1 MYRSLMLVFLGLC
14 AAGPSFAVDAE
25 PSTVVMDEVVVT
37 AGRVVEKV
45 QDQTMSVTV
54 IDAEEIAASPARDL
68 GDLLAEKGIG
78 YIQKYPGALT
88 TVSIRGFKTNAQ
100 ASDLLGDSLVLLNGR
115 RAGTGNVAMIMTRDI
130 ERVEIVRGPGAVQ
143 YGSAAMGGVINIITR
158 QGDGPVSGEVFGSLG
173 SYDFTEGGALLS
185 GDAGQFDSSVGF
197 ARSTMNDYKTA
208 NGDRYRN
215 TGFDAKQ
222 SYSVNLGYSFLDS
235 HRLGV
240 MLNSTEIDKVGAPN
254 YLSANDLDDY
264 RDSDYQAIDVSYT
277 GETGDRSLAWE
288 LRYFETDIEDKS
300 YDFFSFAGFSSVFPY
315 ETKVEQK
322 GGQAQISA
330 DLDSVHLVT
339 GADWSDYEV
348 KSTFEPNRST
358 YESIAAFL
366 LTKSRFLDDRLIV
379 DAGLRYERF
388 EVEVTRP
395 SGNNED
401 DNNLI
406 GSFGLAYLLND
417 RLKVRAHYGEA
428 FKMPGADQLAA
439 DYDVDYGIYGKYRYV
454 GNPDLDPESSR
465 TYEVGVEYADKFFNA
480 GLGYFYTR
488 FKDKVVT
495 AFVPDG
501 GSGYTTWENSGKAEI
516 SGIEAHFGSD
526 LALYG
531 RDDLRLQPY
540 LNVTYLDRYR
550 DLDNDE
556 DLKYMNEMNASYGF
570 GLKMPSEV
578 SARLNFAYHGHKKVE
593 DFERGNGAVV
603 ETGGFTVAD
612 LSLSKELFDSSC
624 SIGASVG
631 NLFDKDYAYVLGY
644 PMPGRN
650 YQVNMSYRF

>member
-1 MYRSLMLVFLGLC
+1 MYRSLMLVLLGLWVAGSAF
-14 AAGPSFAVDAE
+14 AADTES
-25 PSTVVMDEVVVT
+25 STVVMDEVVVT

-45 QDQTMSVTV
+45 KDQTMSVTV
-54 IDAEEIAASPARDL
+54 INAEEIAASPSRDL

-143 YGSAAMGGVINIITR
+143 YGSAAVGGVINIITR

-173 SYDFTEGGALLS
+173 SYDFAEGGALLS
-185 GDAGQFDSSVGF
+185 GDAGQFDYSLGF

-240 MLNSTEIDKVGAPN
+240 MLNTTEVDKTGTPN
-254 YLSANDLDDY
+254 YLSMNDLDDY

-277 GETGDRSLAWE
+277 GETGDRFLAWE

-300 YDFFSFAGFSSVFPY
+300 YDFGGYFGDSLY
-315 ETKVEQK
+315 ETKVDQK
-322 GGQAQISA
+322 GGQAQLST
-330 DLDSVHLVT
+330 DLASVHLVS
-339 GADWSDYEV
+339 GVDWSDYEV
-348 KSTFEPNRST
+348 KSTFAPNRST
-358 YESIAAFL
+358 YESMAGFV

-379 DAGLRYERF
+379 DAGLRYEYF

-395 SGNNED
+395 KGNSED
-401 DNNLI
+401 DYNLI
-406 GSFGLAYLLND
+406 SSFGLAYLLND
-417 RLKVRAHYGEA
+417 QLKVRAHYGEA

-439 DYDVDYGIYGKYRYV
+439 DYNAYGYRYV
-454 GNPDLDPESSR
+454 GNPDLDSETSR
-465 TYEVGVEYADKFFNA
+465 TYEGGIEYVDQALSA
-480 GLGYFYTR
+480 SLGYFYTR
-488 FKDKVVT
+488 FKDKITSVNL
-495 AFVPDG
+495 
-501 GSGYTTWENSGKAEI
+501 GSSWSWENTGKAEI
-516 SGIEAHFGSD
+516 SGVEAEVSSD
-526 LALYG
+526 FALMG
-531 RDDLRLQPY
+531 MEDLRLQPY
-540 LNVTYLDRYR
+540 LNFTYFDRYR
-550 DLDNDE
+550 DLDKDE
-556 DLKYMNEMNASYGF
+556 DLKYMNEMNASYGV
-570 GLKMPSEV
+570 GLKMPYDL
-578 SARLNFAYHGHKKVE
+578 SARLNFAYHGRKWVDDWETGMGEDVE
-593 DFERGNGAVV
+593 K
-603 ETGGFTVAD
+603 GGFTVAD
-612 LSLSKELFDSSC
+612 LSLNKELFDSSC

>member
-1 MYRSLMLVFLGLC
+1 MYRSLILVLLGLWVC
-14 AAGPSFAVDAE
+14 VSAFAADAE
-25 PSTVVMDEVVVT
+25 PVAVVMDEVVVT
-37 AGRVVEKV
+37 AGRVVEKA

-185 GDAGQFDSSVGF
+185 GDVGRFDYSVGY
-197 ARSTMNDYKTA
+197 ARSSMNDYKTA

-240 MLNSTEIDKVGAPN
+240 MLNSTEIDKTGTPN
-254 YLSANDLDDY
+254 YLSMNDLDDY

-277 GETGDRSLAWE
+277 GETGDGFLAWE

-300 YDFFSFAGFSSVFPY
+300 YDFGGYFGDSLY
-315 ETKVEQK
+315 ETKVDQR
-322 GGQAQISA
+322 GGQAQLST
-330 DLDSVHLVT
+330 DLASVHLVA
-339 GADWSDYEV
+339 GVDWSDYEV
-348 KSTFEPNRST
+348 KSTFAPNRST
-358 YESIAAFL
+358 YESMAGFA

-379 DAGLRYERF
+379 DVGLRYEYF

-395 SGNNED
+395 DGNSED
-401 DNNLI
+401 DYNLI
-406 GSFGLAYLLND
+406 SSFGLAYLLND
-417 RLKVRAHYGEA
+417 QLKVRAHYGEA

-439 DYDVDYGIYGKYRYV
+439 DYNSYGYKYV
-454 GNPDLDPESSR
+454 GNPDLDSETSR
-465 TYEVGVEYADKFFNA
+465 TYEGGIEYVDSTFSAS
-480 GLGYFYTR
+480 LGYFYTR
-488 FKDKVVT
+488 FKDKITSVNL
-495 AFVPDG
+495 
-501 GSGYTTWENSGKAEI
+501 GSYWTWENTGKAEI
-516 SGIEAHFGSD
+516 SGVEAEVSSD
-526 LALYG
+526 FALMG

-540 LNVTYLDRYR
+540 LNFTYFDRYR
-550 DLDNDE
+550 DLDKDE
-556 DLKYMNEMNASYGF
+556 DLKYINEMNASYGV
-570 GLKMPSEV
+570 GLKMPYDL
-578 SARLNFAYHGHKKVE
+578 SARLNFAYHGRKWVDDWETGMGEDVE
-593 DFERGNGAVV
+593 K
-603 ETGGFTVAD
+603 GGFTVAD

-650 YQVNMSYRF
+650 YQVTVSYRF

>member
-1 MYRSLMLVFLGLC
+1 MYRSLVLVLLGVWVAGSAF
-14 AAGPSFAVDAE
+14 AADAE

-54 IDAEEIAASPARDL
+54 IDAEDIAASPSRDL
-68 GDLLAEKGIG
+68 GELLAEKGIG
-78 YIQKYPGALT
+78 YIQKYPGSLT

-158 QGDGPVSGEVFGSLG
+158 QGDGPVGGEVFGSLG
-173 SYDFTEGGALLS
+173 SFDFIEGGALLS
-185 GDAGQFDSSVGF
+185 GDAGRFDYSVGF

-222 SYSVNLGYSFLDS
+222 SYSLNLGYTFLDS
-235 HRLGV
+235 QRLGV
-240 MLNSTEIDKVGAPN
+240 MLNTTEIDKTGTPN

-264 RDSDYQAIDVSYT
+264 RDSDYQAVDVSYT
-277 GETGDRSLAWE
+277 GETVDHALAWE
-288 LRYFETDIEDKS
+288 LRYFETDNEDKS
-300 YDFFSFAGFSSVFPY
+300 YSFGGFFGDSVY

-322 GGQAQISA
+322 GGQAQISTDVDFMHVVA
-330 DLDSVHLVT
+330 

-348 KSTFEPNRST
+348 KGTFEPNRST
-358 YESIAAFL
+358 YESLAGFV

-395 SGNNED
+395 SGNHED
-401 DNNLI
+401 DDNLI
-406 GSFGLAYLLND
+406 SSFGLAYLLND
-417 RLKVRAHYGEA
+417 NLKARAHYGEA

-439 DYDVDYGIYGKYRYV
+439 NYEVDGFFGTSRYV

-465 TYEVGVEYADKFFNA
+465 TYEAGIEYVDPVFRAS
-480 GLGYFYTR
+480 LGYFYTR
-488 FKDKVVT
+488 FKDKVTTV
-495 AFVPDG
+495 FVPEG
-501 GSGYTTWENSGKAEI
+501 MSGYTTWENTGKAEI
-516 SGIEAHFGSD
+516 SGIEAEVSSD
-526 LALYG
+526 FALMG
-531 RDDLRLQPY
+531 REDLRLQPY
-540 LNVTYLDRYR
+540 LNLTYFDRYR
-550 DLDNDE
+550 DLDKDE

-570 GLKMPSEV
+570 GLKMPYDF
-578 SARLNFAYHGHKKVE
+578 SARLNFAYHGRKWVDNWETGMGEDVE
-593 DFERGNGAVV
+593 K
-603 ETGGFTVAD
+603 GGFTVAD
-612 LSLSKELFDSSC
+612 LSLNKELFDSSC

-650 YQVNMSYRF
+650 YQVNVSYRF